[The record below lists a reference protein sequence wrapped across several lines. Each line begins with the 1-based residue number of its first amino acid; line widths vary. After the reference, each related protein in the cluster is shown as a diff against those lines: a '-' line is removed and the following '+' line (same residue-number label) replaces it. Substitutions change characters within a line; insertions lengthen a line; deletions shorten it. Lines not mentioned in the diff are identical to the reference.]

1 MTKPPQ
7 NFTGPY
13 VHATAVLIGEN
24 GLLIRGRSGAGKSR
38 LARALMEE
46 ATRSGQLARLIGDD
60 RIGLELRNGRLLAH
74 PHAALA
80 GQMEFRGQ
88 GIGKMAYEQSA
99 LLRLVVDITPYDRK
113 ANTPPRLPE
122 KNAQHIV
129 LEGVTLDCI
138 HVIEEDAP
146 ATSAAAIVAFLKG
159 LQTN

>member
-7 NFTGPY
+7 NFAGPY

-46 ATRSGQLARLIGDD
+46 ATRAGQLARLIGDD
-60 RIGLELRNGRLLAH
+60 RIGLEPRNGRLLAH

-113 ANTPPRLPE
+113 ANTPPACPKR
-122 KNAQHIV
+122 
-129 LEGVTLDCI
+129 TLN
-138 HVIEEDAP
+138 
-146 ATSAAAIVAFLKG
+146 TLFLKA
-159 LQTN
+159 LLLIISM

>member
-7 NFTGPY
+7 NFAGPY

-24 GLLIRGRSGAGKSR
+24 GVLIRGRSGAGKSR

-60 RIGLELRNGRLLAH
+60 RIGLEPRNGRLLAH

-99 LLRLVVDITPYDRK
+99 LLRLVIDITPYDR
-113 ANTPPRLPE
+113 ARNTPPRLPQNSD
-122 KNAQHIV
+122 KHVV
-129 LEGVTLDCI
+129 LEGITL
-138 HVIEEDAP
+138 HHLQVLEEDAP
-146 ATSAAAIVAFLKG
+146 ATSATAIVAFLNG
-159 LQTN
+159 LQRN